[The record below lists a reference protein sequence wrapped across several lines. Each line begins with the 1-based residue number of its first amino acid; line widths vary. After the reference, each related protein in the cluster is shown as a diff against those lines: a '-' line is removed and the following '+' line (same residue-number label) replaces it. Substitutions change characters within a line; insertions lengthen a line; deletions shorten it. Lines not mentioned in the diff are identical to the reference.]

1 MIKPEDEFRHACP
14 AEAKDGLWG
23 DTLWVSVVD
32 PAANIFG
39 INHFHLTNKGYAR
52 YEALYVIDGVQQ
64 LYGNK
69 IPLGEKPDRG
79 PWSDGRLSYEV
90 VKPLE
95 EIRIAFDGPRYGF
108 DLRFTGRFP
117 VFDYADSVR
126 GNPLARFHSYGGHYE
141 QGLQCRGS
149 FEIRGGPC
157 KGEVRKL
164 DSFAHRDHSW
174 STRFAEE
181 PPWEPVSGNRL
192 GHFWPSIQLADK
204 HINAF
209 GVIDALA
216 AIATDGALLISL
228 VNRGSAG
235 AVRIA
240 LELEGF
246 DAGPGQFRSA
256 GRGVAGRWFRRQR
269 QGCGSHLGRKGR
281 VVDRGRRSHGG
292 GLSLRADDARWL
304 QVACPHGPQVWAGQA
319 LGPRRERSGE
329 SPRLLRAVL
338 RLRGGRDR

>member
-1 MIKPEDEFRHACP
+1 MIKSEDEFRHACP

-90 VKPLE
+90 IKPLE

-157 KGEVRKL
+157 KGEVRQL

-209 GVIDALA
+209 GVIDPGSFDLPAEELPVGGFVASAKGVEAILDAKAELLTEDDGRTAAGFRYAL
-216 AIATDGALLISL
+216 TMPDGSKLHVHTGRKYGQVKLWDRGENDL
-228 VNRGSAG
+228 ENR
-235 AVRIA
+235 
-240 LELEGF
+240 LDCYEPFF
-246 DAGPGQFRSA
+246 DFEVEETGERGY
-256 GRGVAGRWFRRQR
+256 GVAEYSVQPPWP
-269 QGCGSHLGRKGR
+269 
-281 VVDRGRRSHGG
+281 
-292 GLSLRADDARWL
+292 RWL
-304 QVACPHGPQVWAGQA
+304 V
-319 LGPRRERSGE
+319 
-329 SPRLLRAVL
+329 
-338 RLRGGRDR
+338 